1 MKDSMADE
9 TVRGIA
15 QQILMFGLVCLGV
28 WAFSAQFAFDW
39 SFLLCICVW
48 MALNAARWVF
58 K

>member
-1 MKDSMADE
+1 MKDSVGSQLAE
-9 TVRGIA
+9 GIV
-15 QQILMFGLVCLGV
+15 QQLLKLGLVCLGV

-39 SFLLCICVW
+39 SFLLCLCVW